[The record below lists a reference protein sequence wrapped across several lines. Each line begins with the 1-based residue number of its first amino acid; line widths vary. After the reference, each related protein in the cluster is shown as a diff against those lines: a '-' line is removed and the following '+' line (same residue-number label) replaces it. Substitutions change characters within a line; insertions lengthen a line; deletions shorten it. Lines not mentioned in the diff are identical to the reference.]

1 MLPRFC
7 SLLAVL
13 AIASVSGF
21 ADTEK
26 KDNNVPS
33 PNEVEVRFGD
43 GSVVRMLLLQ
53 ENLEIATRYGT
64 LKVPAKEVQRIEFG
78 VHIPEKINKQVEEA
92 IKRLGS
98 DTFKEREAA
107 ANDLVA
113 LGRNAYPALRLALKN
128 NDLEVVR
135 SAEAV
140 LKRIREKVPAEQL
153 EIKDQDVI
161 QTLDFTIAGRI
172 QTVSIQARSAHFGDI
187 QLKITDL
194 RAIRWMAAS
203 TEKEVGVDASI
214 HGGPDE
220 QWFDTGIVINPNA
233 NLTITAGGEI
243 DLRAGDS
250 PRQFLTGPT
259 GSRNFGRNN
268 NKFLPGALIGRIGE
282 NGAAFLIGERYEEKI
297 AREGKL
303 YLRINCGPWGD
314 NQANGS
320 YKVKI
325 RAGF

>member
-1 MLPRFC
+1 MLRRF
-7 SLLAVL
+7 SWILAVL
-13 AIASVSGF
+13 ASGSVSGF

-26 KDNNVPS
+26 KATNAPP

-53 ENLEIATRYGT
+53 ENLEVATRYGK
-64 LKVPAKEVQRIEFG
+64 LNVPAKEIQRIEFG
-78 VHIPEKINKQVEEA
+78 VHIPDKVNKQVEEA

-98 DTFKEREAA
+98 DTFKDREAA
-107 ANDLVA
+107 ANELVA

-128 NDLEVVR
+128 PDLEVVR

-140 LKRIREKVPAEQL
+140 MKRIREKVPAEQL
-153 EIKDQDVI
+153 EFKDQDII

-172 QTVSIQARSAHFGDI
+172 ETTSIQARSEHFGDI
-187 QLKITDL
+187 QLKIADL
-194 RAIRWMAAS
+194 RAIRWMAAG
-203 TEKEVGVDASI
+203 TEKEVSVDSTI

-220 QWFDTGIVINPNA
+220 QWLDTGVTLNPNI
-233 NLTITAGGEI
+233 NLKIAATGEV

-250 PRQFLTGPT
+250 PRQFITGPT

-282 NGAAFLIGERYEEKI
+282 NGTPFLIGERYEEKI
-297 AREGKL
+297 TREGKL
-303 YLRINCGPWGD
+303 YLRINSGPWGD

-320 YKVKI
+320 FKVKI
-325 RAGF
+325 QAGF